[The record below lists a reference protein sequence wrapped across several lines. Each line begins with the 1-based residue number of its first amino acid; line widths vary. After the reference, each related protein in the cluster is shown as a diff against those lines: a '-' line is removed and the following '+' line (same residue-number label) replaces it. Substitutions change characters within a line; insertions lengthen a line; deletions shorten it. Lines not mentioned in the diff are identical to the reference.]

1 MRHFLIFLCF
11 AFSVVA
17 QPPVSRLE
25 GTVEDPSGSA
35 VIGARITAEN
45 WQTAYKMTAFSDSR
59 GFYVFLSL
67 PPGSYS
73 VTTEAAGFRRA
84 VLNGLLLDVGSTVT
98 APIHLELGATSETV
112 TVWPRKHPSN
122 WRTPREGA
130 LSHAARSTF
139 CRSRNATR

>member
-1 MRHFLIFLCF
+1 MRHCLILLSF
-11 AFSVVA
+11 AFSVMA

-45 WQTAYKMTAFSDSR
+45 RQTGYKPTALSDSR

-98 APIHLELGATSETV
+98 AP
-112 TVWPRKHPSN
+112 
-122 WRTPREGA
+122 
-130 LSHAARSTF
+130 
-139 CRSRNATR
+139 